1 MSLDEAPRK
10 SGFVALL
17 GRPNVGKSTLIN
29 GFLGERLN
37 IVTPKPQTTRHRIA
51 GIYTDDEC
59 QIVFLDTPGVH
70 KGESKALNRYMN
82 RVATNT
88 LAEADVVLVLIQALK
103 LTQEDRHVLKLAAN
117 TGAPTILAIN
127 KVDLVDD
134 KTRLLPFL
142 QQVAEL
148 GSFDAVMLISAL
160 KESGCDAL
168 KDAVV
173 KLLPEQGLLYAP
185 DQLTDKSEK
194 FLAAEMVREQLTLL
208 LDQELPY
215 RITVEIEQFQRDE
228 SRLNINALIWVER
241 DSHKGIVVGKGGSM
255 LKNVGIRAR
264 KQMQTFFQCPVH
276 LELWVKVREHWSDDE
291 RQLRAFGYDDA

>member
-264 KQMQTFFQCPVH
+264 KQMQTFFSMPCASGTLGESPRTLVG
-276 LELWVKVREHWSDDE
+276 R
-291 RQLRAFGYDDA
+291 